1 MHPDVL
7 RAKWKLFRNELNQEW
22 SELSSDD
29 LDGIDGKRDNL
40 VYLLEN
46 RYGYAHRRAE
56 REVERVVSQFE
67 EKLRRAS

>member
-1 MHPDVL
+1 MHTDVL
-7 RAKWKLFRNELNQEW
+7 QAKWKQFCNELNHEW
-22 SELSSDD
+22 TELSSDD
-29 LDGIDGKRDNL
+29 LAGIDGKRDDL

-46 RYGYAHRRAE
+46 RYGYARRRAE